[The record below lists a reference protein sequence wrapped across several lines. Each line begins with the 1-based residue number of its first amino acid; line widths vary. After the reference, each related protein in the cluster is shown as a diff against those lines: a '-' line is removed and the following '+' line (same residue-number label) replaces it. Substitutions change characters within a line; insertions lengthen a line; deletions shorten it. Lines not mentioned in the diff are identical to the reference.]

1 MGHNIKTF
9 KVKMA
14 LTSRLAYHTCMLRP
28 HGGMKLVLPSST
40 MSSIKSISP
49 QEHQISRE
57 EFWEKNKRLSR
68 PLSPHLT
75 IYKPQMTSMLSI
87 THRGTGLFQSAILSG
102 AAGFAILSNTTFP
115 VALSAMQTLNPAL
128 VFLGKFAIAWP
139 VCYHFFN
146 GLRHLAWDLG
156 YGFNM
161 PDL

>member
-1 MGHNIKTF
+1 
-9 KVKMA
+9 MA
-14 LTSRLAYHTCMLRP
+14 LSSRLALRAALQCP
-28 HGGMKLVLPSST
+28 NGGYKWVHSTSS
-40 MSSIKSISP
+40 MAHIKSVSP
-49 QEHQISRE
+49 EEHTLLKE
-57 EFWEKNKRLSR
+57 EFWHKNKRLQR
-68 PLSPHLT
+68 PPSPHLT

-102 AAGFAILSNTTFP
+102 VAGFAILSNTTFP

-161 PDL
+161 PDLYK